1 MTRYGMVIDL
11 HKCVGCGACQIACKK
26 ENNVDTGLFWSHH
39 LIEETGTFPNVRHDY
54 TPTMC
59 NHCTDAACVRVCPT
73 SAMHKDENGLTL
85 HDAGRCIGCKSC
97 MMACPYGAV
106 SFNRKDVPR
115 SWDDDEAAIPG
126 CTSTAKEQQ
135 GKTGVPMPYY
145 NKDREATYPG
155 VREAGTVEK
164 CTMCDHRVKD
174 GLVPY
179 CVEVCPAQA
188 RTFGNLDDPEGDASR
203 LLARYEG
210 RVLRPEEGT
219 RPNVHY
225 VRGF

>member
-1 MTRYGMVIDL
+1 
-11 HKCVGCGACQIACKK
+11 
-26 ENNVDTGLFWSHH
+26 
-39 LIEETGTFPNVRHDY
+39 
-54 TPTMC
+54 
-59 NHCTDAACVRVCPT
+59 
-73 SAMHKDENGLTL
+73 MHKDENGLTL

>member
-39 LIEETGTFPNVRHDY
+39 LIEETGTFPNVRHEY

-97 MMACPYGAV
+97 MMACPYDAV

-115 SWDDDEAAIPG
+115 SWDDEGAAIPG
-126 CTSTAKEQQ
+126 CTSTAKELQ
-135 GKTGVPMPYY
+135 GKTGVPVPYY

-179 CVEVCPAQA
+179 CAEVCPAQA
-188 RTFGNLDDPEGDASR
+188 RTFGDLDDPESDASR
-203 LLARYEG
+203 LLARYENH
-210 RVLRPEEGT
+210 VLKPEEGT